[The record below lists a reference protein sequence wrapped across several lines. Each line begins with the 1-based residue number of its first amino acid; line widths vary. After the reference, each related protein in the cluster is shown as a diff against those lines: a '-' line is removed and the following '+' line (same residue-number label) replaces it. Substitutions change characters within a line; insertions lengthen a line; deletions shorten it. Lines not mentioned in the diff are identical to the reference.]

1 MIMRRY
7 TYIIAALAAIFV
19 TSCRPEDKID
29 PEFMGTKNIS
39 LTVRSEN
46 KFYYTENKCQLG
58 YNASKNEFRVSND
71 DMSEYYIVTL
81 ESMPTEVDQKI
92 KGNISWTESAN
103 IVTKNGLEFKVG
115 NISSDGCYW
124 LWNSKNEIGAIVC
137 AVK

>member
-7 TYIIAALAAIFV
+7 IYIFAALAAFV
-19 TSCRPEDKID
+19 LTSCTKEDKID
-29 PEFMGTKNIS
+29 PEFMDTKTIS
-39 LTVRSEN
+39 LTIRGES

-81 ESMPTEVDQKI
+81 DSMPTEADQKV
-92 KGNISWTESAN
+92 KGKISWTESAN
-103 IVTKNGLEFKVG
+103 IVTKNDLEFKVG
-115 NISSDGCYW
+115 YISSDGRYW
-124 LWNSKNEIGAIVC
+124 LWNSKNKIGAIVC